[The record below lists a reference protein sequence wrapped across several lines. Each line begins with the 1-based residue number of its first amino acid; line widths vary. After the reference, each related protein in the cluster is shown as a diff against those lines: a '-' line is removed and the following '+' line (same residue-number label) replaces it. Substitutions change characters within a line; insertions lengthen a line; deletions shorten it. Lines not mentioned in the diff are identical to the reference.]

1 MKNGYGLDQLEYEK
15 LVNRFYGFEEY
26 YFYKKPEYY
35 DDYKFVLGLI
45 DDIRNNKP
53 MDTAYKNAIIGYWI
67 YVNNKIND
75 TIFEHVAINLTIDC
89 QLNCKHCYNQDVKR
103 PNKFITYD
111 EFVFLF
117 NKHQELRNKVNN
129 TTKPIQRIDIS
140 GGEITLNPYL
150 YKILEFL
157 YKNDANVFLATNGI
171 HIPEDVLELMCKH
184 KEKTHIQISIDG
196 FKDTHDFIRGKG
208 TYDKSVATLNKLIEL
223 GFDVHTNTVLNSIT
237 YKDYKEIVDTNYF
250 NCMSGNLLYTPQNNI
265 DIEVCTKEQL
275 EYLNFNHVHTC
286 RVGGLSDIGYDGSVK
301 ICDRIADNGIVANY
315 FTDDIDTIIE
325 KRKKATIAYRSIP
338 VYCFDCQKVNE
349 YLGCSLC
356 NNLNKDIF
364 NQEDM
369 YCHILDR
376 KVKGEMYKV

>member
-1 MKNGYGLDQLEYEK
+1 MKNGYGLEQSEYEK
-15 LVNRFYGFEEY
+15 LVDRFYGFEEY
-26 YFYKKPEYY
+26 YFYKKTEYY
-35 DDYKFVLGLI
+35 NDYKFVLGLI
-45 DDIRNNKP
+45 DDIRNDKP
-53 MDTAYKNAIIGYWI
+53 MDTAYKNAVIGYWI
-67 YVNNKIND
+67 YVTNKIHN
-75 TIFEHVAINLTIDC
+75 TIFEHVAINLTVDC
-89 QLNCKHCYNQDVKR
+89 QLKCKHCYNQDMSRK
-103 PNKFITYD
+103 NKFMTYD
-111 EFVFLF
+111 EFIFLYK
-117 NKHQELRNKVNN
+117 KHQLLRNKVNN
-129 TTKPIQRIDIS
+129 TTDFIRHIHLS
-140 GGEITLNPYL
+140 GGEVMLNPHF

-157 YKNDANVFLATNGI
+157 YEKNITVYVATNGI
-171 HIPEDVLELMCKH
+171 HIPNDVLELMCTH

-196 FKDTHDFIRGKG
+196 LKETHDFIRGEG

-223 GFDVHTNTVLNSIT
+223 GFDVQTNTVINSVT
-237 YKDYKEIVDTNYF
+237 YKDCKLFRTTNYF
-250 NCMSGNLLYTPQNNI
+250 NCRYCDKLYTPQKNI

-275 EYLNFNHVHTC
+275 EYLNFTHVHTC
-286 RVGGLSDIGYDGSVK
+286 RIGKVSDIGYDGSVK
-301 ICDRIADNGIVANY
+301 ICDIISSNGIVANY

-338 VYCFDCQKVNE
+338 VYCFDCQKVDE